1 MFYKGIRKEEFLIIN
16 IVYGNY
22 RIIKRFGNFRI
33 WCKFDMI
40 LEGVKKEKVG
50 EYYFRKVTLESVINY
65 F

>member
-1 MFYKGIRKEEFLIIN
+1 MFHKGTRKEEFLIIN
-16 IVYGNY
+16 TAYGNH
-22 RIIKRFGNFRI
+22 RIIKRLGNFRI

-50 EYYFRKVTLESVINY
+50 EYYSRKVTLESAINY